1 MEVSFRDNGH
11 GISSPDRIF
20 DPFFTTKEVGKGT
33 GLGLSICYG
42 IVREHGGEILCHNN
56 ADGEGATFIVRLPA
70 LADWRGD
77 GSDSA
82 MSLPAIKP
90 ASLPVLLIEDEP
102 AVMAYVR
109 AALERS
115 GYSVVCTES
124 GAEGLR
130 LLASEKFLGVVSDMR
145 TPGGVDGADVHAWLA
160 RNRPELA
167 APHCFHHRRYRQRR
181 HRGHAAQDRRALRGE
196 TISGTA
202 IHFSRRKDHGESAVS
217 EDLRI
222 RLLIVDDEQ
231 SIRKLCM
238 TVGEA
243 LGFTCLEANS
253 GETALAL
260 LEEQPAHMILTDMV
274 MPNMSG
280 LEFLEKVKKLLPRT
294 EVAVMTGHGSVETAV
309 QAMKLGA
316 YDYISKPFSPLEE
329 LRLFLRRMAEKVR
342 LVEENQF
349 LRERVDTE
357 TDLHG
362 IVGSSAKIQDV
373 LRMISRLKDTRT
385 PVLIAGESGTGK
397 ELVARAIHFRG
408 SFANR
413 PFVAVDCG
421 SLVPTLIESEL
432 FGYEKGAFTGAL
444 RSKTGLFQSANG
456 GTIFL
461 DEIGELPLEMQA
473 KLLRVLQEKE
483 VRPVGSNQRIKV
495 DVRVIAATNRDLEA
509 EYRNGT
515 FRKDLYFRLNVV
527 TVHLPSLR
535 ERRSD
540 IPMLAHWFLD
550 RYAAGSAMQV
560 TNSGDE
566 MPAAI

>member
-1 MEVSFRDNGH
+1 VND
-11 GISSPDRIF
+11 
-20 DPFFTTKEVGKGT
+20 
-33 GLGLSICYG
+33 
-42 IVREHGGEILCHNN
+42 
-56 ADGEGATFIVRLPA
+56 
-70 LADWRGD
+70 
-77 GSDSA
+77 
-82 MSLPAIKP
+82 
-90 ASLPVLLIEDEP
+90 
-102 AVMAYVR
+102 
-109 AALERS
+109 
-115 GYSVVCTES
+115 
-124 GAEGLR
+124 
-130 LLASEKFLGVVSDMR
+130 
-145 TPGGVDGADVHAWLA
+145 
-160 RNRPELA
+160 
-167 APHCFHHRRYRQRR
+167 
-181 HRGHAAQDRRALRGE
+181 
-196 TISGTA
+196 
-202 IHFSRRKDHGESAVS
+202 
-217 EDLRI
+217 DLRI

-238 TVGEA
+238 TIGEA
-243 LGFTCLEANS
+243 LGFTCLEASS

-280 LEFLEKVKKLLPRT
+280 LEFLDRAKKLFPRT
-294 EVAVMTGHGSVETAV
+294 EIAVMTGHGSIETAV

-329 LRLFLRRMAEKVR
+329 LRLFLRRMADKVH

-349 LRERVDTE
+349 LRQRIDTE

-362 IVGSSAKIQDV
+362 IVGASAKIQDV
-373 LRMISRLKDTRT
+373 LRMVSRLKDTRT

-408 SFANR
+408 AFAKS

-444 RSKTGLFQSANG
+444 RSKTGLFQAASG

-483 VRPVGSNQRIKV
+483 IRPVGSNQKIKV
-495 DVRVIAATNRDLEA
+495 DVRVIAASNRDLEA
-509 EYRNGT
+509 EYRQGT

-527 TVHLPSLR
+527 TVHLPALR

-540 IPMLAHWFLD
+540 VPMLVHWFLE
-550 RYAAGSAMQV
+550 RYAAGCAIQV
-560 TNSGDE
+560 TNSAMKCLLQYDWPGNVRELENCVERAVALGDRRTIDVSDLPPTIASASSTIDFP
-566 MPAAI
+566 MPAAQSSASSTDLEDIERATIQRVFEQVNGDKVLAGKMLGISRATLYRKLKRYNIGGRQAMSAASSALQ

>member
-1 MEVSFRDNGH
+1 M
-11 GISSPDRIF
+11 
-20 DPFFTTKEVGKGT
+20 
-33 GLGLSICYG
+33 
-42 IVREHGGEILCHNN
+42 
-56 ADGEGATFIVRLPA
+56 
-70 LADWRGD
+70 
-77 GSDSA
+77 
-82 MSLPAIKP
+82 
-90 ASLPVLLIEDEP
+90 
-102 AVMAYVR
+102 
-109 AALERS
+109 
-115 GYSVVCTES
+115 
-124 GAEGLR
+124 
-130 LLASEKFLGVVSDMR
+130 
-145 TPGGVDGADVHAWLA
+145 
-160 RNRPELA
+160 
-167 APHCFHHRRYRQRR
+167 
-181 HRGHAAQDRRALRGE
+181 
-196 TISGTA
+196 
-202 IHFSRRKDHGESAVS
+202 S

-243 LGFTCLEANS
+243 LGFTCMEANS

-260 LEEQPAHMILTDMV
+260 LEEQPAQMILTDMV

-280 LEFLEKVKKLLPRT
+280 LEFLEKVKKMFPRT
-294 EVAVMTGHGSVETAV
+294 EIAVMTGHGSVETAV

-329 LRLFLRRMAEKVR
+329 LRLFLRRMAEKIR
-342 LVEENQF
+342 LVDENQF

-385 PVLIAGESGTGK
+385 PVLITGESGTGK

-408 SFANR
+408 LFATQ

-444 RSKTGLFQSANG
+444 KSKAGLFQSASG

-461 DEIGELPLEMQA
+461 DEIGELPQEMQA

-483 VRPVGSNQRIKV
+483 VRPVGSNQKVKV

-540 IPMLAHWFLD
+540 IPMLVHWFLD
-550 RYAAGSAMQV
+550 RYAPGLPVQV
-560 TNSGDE
+560 TNSAIKSLLQYDWPGNVRELENCIERALALGDRQRIDVADLPSTIASSTFSVDGGPGGATAVSTTDLE
-566 MPAAI
+566 DIERATIQRVFEQVKGDKAMAGKMLGISRATLYRKLKRYNIGGRQSLSPTSQALQ

>member
-1 MEVSFRDNGH
+1 
-11 GISSPDRIF
+11 
-20 DPFFTTKEVGKGT
+20 
-33 GLGLSICYG
+33 
-42 IVREHGGEILCHNN
+42 
-56 ADGEGATFIVRLPA
+56 
-70 LADWRGD
+70 
-77 GSDSA
+77 
-82 MSLPAIKP
+82 
-90 ASLPVLLIEDEP
+90 
-102 AVMAYVR
+102 
-109 AALERS
+109 
-115 GYSVVCTES
+115 
-124 GAEGLR
+124 
-130 LLASEKFLGVVSDMR
+130 
-145 TPGGVDGADVHAWLA
+145 
-160 RNRPELA
+160 
-167 APHCFHHRRYRQRR
+167 
-181 HRGHAAQDRRALRGE
+181 
-196 TISGTA
+196 
-202 IHFSRRKDHGESAVS
+202 VS

-222 RLLIVDDEQ
+222 RLLIVDDEH
-231 SIRKLCM
+231 SIRRLCV

-243 LGFTCLEANS
+243 LGFVCLEAAS
-253 GETALAL
+253 GEAAIAL

-274 MPNMSG
+274 MPQMSG

-349 LRERVDTE
+349 LRDRMDTE
-357 TDLHG
+357 TQLHG

-373 LRMISRLKDTRT
+373 LRMVSRLKDTRT
-385 PVLIAGESGTGK
+385 PVLISGESGTGK

-444 RSKTGLFQSANG
+444 KSRTGLFQSADG
-456 GTIFL
+456 GTLFL

-483 VRPVGSNQRIKV
+483 VRPVGSNQRAKV
-495 DVRVIAATNRDLEA
+495 DVRVIAATNRDLEQ
-509 EYRNGT
+509 EYRAGT

-527 TVHLPSLR
+527 TLHVPGLR

-550 RYAAGSAMQV
+550 RSAPGRPVQVSSAAMKALMQYDWPGNVRELENCIARAVALGDRQLIDLDDLPPAIANASPIPEARRAAAPDPELSTDLEDIERNTIERVFEQVKGDKVLAGKMLGISRATLYRKLKRYNIGSRTQTV
-560 TNSGDE
+560 SS
-566 MPAAI
+566 PSLQ

>member
-1 MEVSFRDNGH
+1 M
-11 GISSPDRIF
+11 
-20 DPFFTTKEVGKGT
+20 
-33 GLGLSICYG
+33 
-42 IVREHGGEILCHNN
+42 
-56 ADGEGATFIVRLPA
+56 
-70 LADWRGD
+70 
-77 GSDSA
+77 SD
-82 MSLPAIKP
+82 
-90 ASLPVLLIEDEP
+90 
-102 AVMAYVR
+102 
-109 AALERS
+109 
-115 GYSVVCTES
+115 
-124 GAEGLR
+124 
-130 LLASEKFLGVVSDMR
+130 
-145 TPGGVDGADVHAWLA
+145 
-160 RNRPELA
+160 
-167 APHCFHHRRYRQRR
+167 
-181 HRGHAAQDRRALRGE
+181 
-196 TISGTA
+196 
-202 IHFSRRKDHGESAVS
+202 
-217 EDLRI
+217 DLRI

-231 SIRKLCM
+231 SIRRLCM

-243 LGFTCLEANS
+243 LGYTCMEANS

-280 LEFLEKVKKLLPRT
+280 IEFLEKVKKLLPRS

-316 YDYISKPFSPLEE
+316 YDYIGKPFSPLEE

-357 TDLHG
+357 SDLHG

-385 PVLIAGESGTGK
+385 PVLISGESGTGK

-461 DEIGELPLEMQA
+461 DEIGELPLELQA

-483 VRPVGSNQRIKV
+483 IRPVGSNQKIKV
-495 DVRVIAATNRDLEA
+495 DVRVVAATNRDLEA

-527 TVHLPSLR
+527 AVHLPSLR

-550 RYAAGSAMQV
+550 RHAPDNSMQV
-560 TNSGDE
+560 TNTAMKCLLQYDWPGNVRELENCIERAVALGDGKIVDLGDLPPAIASASPSSETPMGSMAGAVSSTDLEDIERATIERVFEQVKGDKALAGKMLGISRATLYRKLKRYNIGGRQE
-566 MPAAI
+566 MGSTSQALQ